1 MLKYKSC
8 KSSKQA
14 VAIGDILP
22 KILKAYR
29 HEVDQPLLRLND
41 LWETAV
47 GTTIARK
54 TRPQALK
61 GTVLIVHVASS
72 SWTHQLQFSKKELI
86 DRINQTL
93 GKTLIHDIRFKVG
106 PTAR

>member
-1 MLKYKSC
+1 MTRYKSC
-8 KSSKQA
+8 KSSKRA

-22 KILKAYR
+22 GLLKAYR
-29 HEVDQPLLRLND
+29 QEVDQPILRLSD
-41 LWETAV
+41 LWESAV
-47 GTTIARK
+47 GTTIARN
-54 TRPQALK
+54 TRPEALK
-61 GTVLIVHVASS
+61 GNVLIVNVASS

-93 GKTLIHDIRFKVG
+93 KQTLINDIRFKVG